1 MSRARQ
7 RLARRVHALRALHGW
22 DTGTLASRAGL
33 HQTYINAL
41 EQGTQVSLQP
51 LPRLARALGV
61 SWKDLIGPSE
71 WGVVRVLWTERHGP
85 SEHVSPAEKP

>member
-1 MSRARQ
+1 LSRARQ

-22 DTGTLASRAGL
+22 DAATLASRASL

-51 LPRLARALGV
+51 LPRIARALGV
-61 SWKDLIGPSE
+61 SWKDLLAPTPWGLVKLMWSE
-71 WGVVRVLWTERHGP
+71 ADR
-85 SEHVSPAEKP
+85 SPVANPEGDA

>member
-22 DTGTLASRAGL
+22 DAATLASRAGL

-41 EQGTQVSLQP
+41 EDGTQVSLHP
-51 LPRLARALGV
+51 LPRVARALGV
-61 SWKDLIGPSE
+61 SWKDLIAPGE
-71 WGVVRVLWTERHGP
+71 WGLVRLLWTEHMKIDDAAP
-85 SEHVSPAEKP
+85 PIEP